1 MLDRAGLVGADG
13 STHAGAFDLA
23 YLLCLPNVVVMA
35 PSDENELKDMVY
47 TSSLYNSGPI
57 FCRYPRGEATGME
70 ISKKLVKLPIG
81 KGRIIKEGTDIAIL
95 SIGTLLE
102 TALEVSKKL
111 ESEGYDVTVADARF
125 AKPIDED
132 LLLNLYKNHKIL
144 FIVEEGSRG
153 GFSSH
158 CLNIITSSDLFN
170 TNSKIIRTLNL
181 PDLFQEHAS
190 QNEQLTE
197 ANLDTNGIYN
207 KIKFDIEAQK
217 VKLNLEIKKGY
228 KNN

>member
-23 YLLCLPNVVVMA
+23 YLLCLPNIVVMA

-47 TSSLYNSGPI
+47 TSSLYNLGPI

-70 ISKKLVKLPIG
+70 ISKKLKKLPIG
-81 KGRIIKEGTDIAIL
+81 KGRVIEEGTDIAIL

-111 ESEGYDVTVADARF
+111 GSEGYNLTVADARF

-132 LLLNLYKNHKIL
+132 LLLNLYKNHQIL
-144 FIVEEGSRG
+144 FIIEEGSRG

-158 CLNIITSSDLFN
+158 CLNIITSSDSLN
-170 TNSKIIRTLNL
+170 ISSKIIRTLNL

-190 QNEQLTE
+190 QNEQLIE
-197 ANLDTNGIYN
+197 ANLDVNGIYN
-207 KIKFDIEAQK
+207 KIKIDIESQK
-217 VKLNLEIKKGY
+217 IKPNLKINKGFKK
-228 KNN
+228 

>member
-1 MLDRAGLVGADG
+1 MQISKRR
-13 STHAGAFDLA
+13 S
-23 YLLCLPNVVVMA
+23 YRNR
-35 PSDENELKDMVY
+35 N
-47 TSSLYNSGPI
+47 
-57 FCRYPRGEATGME
+57 
-70 ISKKLVKLPIG
+70 SKKLLKLPIG

-111 ESEGYDVTVADARF
+111 ETEGYDITVADARF

-144 FIVEEGSRG
+144 FIIEEGSQG

-158 CLNIITSSDLFN
+158 CLNIITSSDLLN
-170 TNSKIIRTLNL
+170 INSKIIRTLNL

-190 QNEQLTE
+190 QNEQLKE

-217 VKLNLEIKKGY
+217 IKLNLKINKGY

>member
-1 MLDRAGLVGADG
+1 MQ
-13 STHAGAFDLA
+13 
-23 YLLCLPNVVVMA
+23 
-35 PSDENELKDMVY
+35 
-47 TSSLYNSGPI
+47 
-57 FCRYPRGEATGME
+57 
-70 ISKKLVKLPIG
+70 ISKRRSYRNGNLKKLVKLPIG

-111 ESEGYDVTVADARF
+111 ESEGYDITVADARF
-125 AKPIDED
+125 AKPIDEN
-132 LLLNLYKNHKIL
+132 LLLNLYKKHKIL

-158 CLNIITSSDLFN
+158 CLNIITSSDLLN
-170 TNSKIIRTLNL
+170 LNSKIIRTLNL

-190 QNEQLTE
+190 QNEQLVE
-197 ANLDTNGIYN
+197 ANLDINGIFN
-207 KIKFDIEAQK
+207 RIKLDIESQK
-217 VKLNLEIKKGY
+217 IKLNLKSNKGH